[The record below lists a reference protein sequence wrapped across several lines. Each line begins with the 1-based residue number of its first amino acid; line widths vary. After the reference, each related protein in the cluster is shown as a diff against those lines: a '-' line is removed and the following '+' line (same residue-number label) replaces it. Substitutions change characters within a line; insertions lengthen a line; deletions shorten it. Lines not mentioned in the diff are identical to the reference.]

1 MVNPKKIKSVDRIVK
16 ELANYPVVG
25 VVNMENLPA
34 MQLQKMKRSLWG
46 KAELTMARK
55 KLLARALEMSEI
67 AMHNLPASAR
77 SKPAISEHAQE
88 HAPAVLDKTKN
99 QTLISLTERFRG
111 MPALI
116 LTRENPFKLQ
126 ALLQKS
132 KSAAS
137 AKSGQIAPQDI
148 WIKAGPTGFTP
159 GPIISELSGAGLKTG
174 VEAGKIVIKEDKLLV
189 KEGQA
194 ITQKQSDLLKK
205 MDVKPMEIGLNLV
218 AVWEN
223 GFIFEAKHLAIDE
236 KAVSA
241 QFTQA
246 HSEAFNLA
254 VEMAYFSRETVDT
267 LLAKAFREAKA
278 VALEGNVL
286 ADAVLGE
293 VLAKAE
299 AQAAAL
305 QEKVE

>member
-1 MVNPKKIKSVDRIVK
+1 MVNPKKIKSVDRIAK

-55 KLLARALEMSEI
+55 KLLARALE
-67 AMHNLPASAR
+67 
-77 SKPAISEHAQE
+77 
-88 HAPAVLDKTKN
+88 KTKN

-116 LTRENPFKLQ
+116 LTKENPFKLQ

-137 AKSGQIAPQDI
+137 AKPGQTAPQDI

-174 VEAGKIVIKEDKLLV
+174 VESGKIVIKEDKLLV

-205 MDVKPMEIGLNLV
+205 MDINPMEIGLNLV

-223 GFIFEAKHLAIDE
+223 GFIFEAKHLAVDE

-254 VEMAYFSRETVDT
+254 VEMAYLSKETVDT

-305 QEKVE
+305 KEKTE